1 MAAGQLGKSK
11 VIGNWEDKAQRVLL
25 SLLLQCAL
33 SMVMKG
39 QRDGEPSCSSP
50 DCVQVSDLIPVGIR
64 LGTWVSWLGVRP
76 GTRMYQAWIIQ
87 R

>member
-50 DCVQVSDLIPVGIR
+50 DCVQDNPTIR
-64 LGTWVSWLGVRP
+64 NLSRYP
-76 GTRMYQAWIIQ
+76 RMRIKL
-87 R
+87 

>member
-50 DCVQVSDLIPVGIR
+50 DCVQECFECVKHL
-64 LGTWVSWLGVRP
+64 
-76 GTRMYQAWIIQ
+76 
-87 R
+87 

>member
-39 QRDGEPSCSSP
+39 QRDAATASYVDATQASEVAPEH
-50 DCVQVSDLIPVGIR
+50 
-64 LGTWVSWLGVRP
+64 WLR
-76 GTRMYQAWIIQ
+76 
-87 R
+87 